1 MLTLAEEIA
10 TLRKE
15 RNAVILAHNYVT
27 SDIQDIADFTGDSLE
42 LSIKAKE
49 LKAGVIVFCGVRF
62 MAETAK
68 LLSPH
73 STVLLPNLYSGCPM
87 ADMADPSE
95 VAAYKKANPDTV
107 LVAYVNSTAEVK
119 AQVDICCTSGNAEKI
134 IRSIPADKKI
144 MFLPDRNL
152 GANMMNKL
160 NRPMELWQGFCPTHN
175 TVTVEMIRE
184 ARREHPEAKVLVH
197 PECRPEIVA
206 EADEALSTG
215 GILRFVRES
224 ADRQFIIGT
233 ETGILH
239 RLAKENPEKEFF
251 PLKPEMLC
259 PNMKKITLQEVADTL
274 AEMRNV
280 IELPPELM
288 ARAVLPI
295 ERMLA
300 VK

>member
-95 VAAYKKANPDTV
+95 VASIQKGESGHGSRGVCEQHRRSQGAGRYLLHIRQCGKKSSAPFPRTKK
-107 LVAYVNSTAEVK
+107 SCSCRTAISV
-119 AQVDICCTSGNAEKI
+119 QT
-134 IRSIPADKKI
+134 
-144 MFLPDRNL
+144 
-152 GANMMNKL
+152 
-160 NRPMELWQGFCPTHN
+160 
-175 TVTVEMIRE
+175 
-184 ARREHPEAKVLVH
+184 
-197 PECRPEIVA
+197 
-206 EADEALSTG
+206 
-215 GILRFVRES
+215 
-224 ADRQFIIGT
+224 
-233 ETGILH
+233 
-239 RLAKENPEKEFF
+239 
-251 PLKPEMLC
+251 
-259 PNMKKITLQEVADTL
+259 
-274 AEMRNV
+274 
-280 IELPPELM
+280 
-288 ARAVLPI
+288 
-295 ERMLA
+295 
-300 VK
+300 

>member
-175 TVTVEMIRE
+175 KVTVEMIRE
-184 ARREHPEAKVLVH
+184 ARRMHPEAKVLVH

-239 RLAKENPEKEFF
+239 RLAKENPEQGFF
-251 PLKPEMLC
+251 PLRPEMLC
-259 PNMKKITLQEVADTL
+259 PNMKKITLQEVADAL

>member
-175 TVTVEMIRE
+175 KVTVEMIRE
-184 ARREHPEAKVLVH
+184 ARRMHPEAKVLVH

-239 RLAKENPEKEFF
+239 RLAKENPE
-251 PLKPEMLC
+251 
-259 PNMKKITLQEVADTL
+259 
-274 AEMRNV
+274 
-280 IELPPELM
+280 
-288 ARAVLPI
+288 
-295 ERMLA
+295 
-300 VK
+300 

>member
-119 AQVDICCTSGNAEKI
+119 AQVDICCTSGNAEKSSAPFP
-134 IRSIPADKKI
+134 RTKNHVPAGPQSRCKHDEQAEPPHGALAGI
-144 MFLPDRNL
+144 LPD
-152 GANMMNKL
+152 A
-160 NRPMELWQGFCPTHN
+160 Q
-175 TVTVEMIRE
+175 
-184 ARREHPEAKVLVH
+184 
-197 PECRPEIVA
+197 
-206 EADEALSTG
+206 
-215 GILRFVRES
+215 
-224 ADRQFIIGT
+224 
-233 ETGILH
+233 
-239 RLAKENPEKEFF
+239 
-251 PLKPEMLC
+251 
-259 PNMKKITLQEVADTL
+259 
-274 AEMRNV
+274 
-280 IELPPELM
+280 
-288 ARAVLPI
+288 
-295 ERMLA
+295 
-300 VK
+300 

>member
-134 IRSIPADKKI
+134 IAELPENQEIL
-144 MFLPDRNL
+144 FLPDRNL
-152 GANMMNKL
+152 GGNMNRKL
-160 NRPMELWQGFCPTHN
+160 DRKMDLWPGCCPTHDH
-175 TVTVEMIRE
+175 VTPEMIAE
-184 ARREHPEAKVLVH
+184 ARAAHPGAKVLVH
-197 PECRPEIVA
+197 PECAPEVVA
-206 EADEALSTG
+206 AADEALSTG
-215 GILRFVRES
+215 GILKFVRES
-224 ADRQFIIGT
+224 SDKAFIIGT
-233 ETGILH
+233 ESGILH
-239 RLAKENPEKEFF
+239 RLRKENPGKEFY
-251 PLKPEMLC
+251 PLQPEMIC
-259 PNMKKITLQEVADTL
+259 PDMKKITLE
-274 AEMRNV
+274 NV
-280 IELPPELM
+280 RDCLKNMAPRIELSEEIL
-288 ARAVLPI
+288 REAVKPI
-295 ERMLA
+295 EAMIARS
-300 VK
+300 

>member
-1 MLTLAEEIA
+1 
-10 TLRKE
+10 
-15 RNAVILAHNYVT
+15 
-27 SDIQDIADFTGDSLE
+27 
-42 LSIKAKE
+42 
-49 LKAGVIVFCGVRF
+49 
-62 MAETAK
+62 
-68 LLSPH
+68 
-73 STVLLPNLYSGCPM
+73 M

-175 TVTVEMIRE
+175 KVTVEMIRE
-184 ARREHPEAKVLVH
+184 ARRMHPEAKVLVH

-259 PNMKKITLQEVADTL
+259 PNMKKITLQEVADAL

>member
-160 NRPMELWQGFCPTHN
+160 NRPMELWQIDLPDPGKGRG
-175 TVTVEMIRE
+175 EG
-184 ARREHPEAKVLVH
+184 
-197 PECRPEIVA
+197 
-206 EADEALSTG
+206 D
-215 GILRFVRES
+215 
-224 ADRQFIIGT
+224 
-233 ETGILH
+233 
-239 RLAKENPEKEFF
+239 
-251 PLKPEMLC
+251 LC
-259 PNMKKITLQEVADTL
+259 
-274 AEMRNV
+274 
-280 IELPPELM
+280 
-288 ARAVLPI
+288 
-295 ERMLA
+295 
-300 VK
+300 

>member
-1 MLTLAEEIA
+1 M
-10 TLRKE
+10 K
-15 RNAVILAHNYVT
+15 
-27 SDIQDIADFTGDSLE
+27 
-42 LSIKAKE
+42 
-49 LKAGVIVFCGVRF
+49 
-62 MAETAK
+62 
-68 LLSPH
+68 
-73 STVLLPNLYSGCPM
+73 
-87 ADMADPSE
+87 
-95 VAAYKKANPDTV
+95 
-107 LVAYVNSTAEVK
+107 
-119 AQVDICCTSGNAEKI
+119 
-134 IRSIPADKKI
+134 RSAP
-144 MFLPDRNL
+144 
-152 GANMMNKL
+152 
-160 NRPMELWQGFCPTHN
+160 
-175 TVTVEMIRE
+175 
-184 ARREHPEAKVLVH
+184 
-197 PECRPEIVA
+197 
-206 EADEALSTG
+206 G

-259 PNMKKITLQEVADTL
+259 PNMKKITLQEVADAL